1 MGKNEAKI
9 KLKEL
14 DIKKNR
20 SLEDVIHAAS
30 KLTIAIGVV
39 ASILLFITYLILR
52 G

>member
-14 DIKKNR
+14 DIKKDK
-20 SLEDVIHAAS
+20 SLENVIHAAS
-30 KLTIAIGVV
+30 KLMIVVGFVATIMLI
-39 ASILLFITYLILR
+39 ITLIIVR